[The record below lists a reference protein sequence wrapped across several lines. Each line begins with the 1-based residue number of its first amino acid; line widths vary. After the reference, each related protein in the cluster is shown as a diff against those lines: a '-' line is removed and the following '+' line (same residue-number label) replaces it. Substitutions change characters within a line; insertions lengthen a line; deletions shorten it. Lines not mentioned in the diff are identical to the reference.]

1 MTLKRRH
8 ILLSFWL
15 TIGLAVVCAVA
26 MPFVNVNSDMTRYL
40 PNSSKMKEGLGIL
53 QSEFSDEQISTSTIK
68 IMTRK
73 GFSEENRAILEDRIY
88 SVEDL
93 SDLQQKY
100 SSDSTCT
107 LYELTVPTDI
117 DQKALGHNIV
127 RGLGREVVVE
137 TAQDGSTP
145 PVLVLIFAA
154 ISIIL
159 VLIFM
164 AQSWLDPV
172 VLLLCAGIA
181 VVLNIGTNALLP
193 SVSITTNYI
202 GAILQLVLSL
212 DYSIVMMNRYRQEKN
227 SSNTSVD
234 ALNAAMRKAAPSI
247 LSSALT
253 TIVGLL
259 MLVFMRMKIGA
270 DMGIVLAKG
279 VLLSLVCTF
288 TVLPALLML
297 FHKGVMNTSKRTFVL
312 PTDRLSRWAIKYK
325 VPLAAFAVALFAVSF
340 VFSRKTEI
348 SFSTKETSEIEKTF
362 PQPNPFVV
370 IYDTAEQEAV
380 LRLAD
385 SLCSEPALKQTISYP
400 TLLQRQYTDVEMYAY
415 LLDMMDMMG
424 QFIPPTT
431 SFEMLSPD
439 LLRVAYYLK
448 YADLKQDKL
457 TFPELAGFLC
467 EQRSFVDGFID
478 EGMREKLEL
487 FSAMSSASEPSA
499 SSSSSSSVSSSS
511 SASVSK
517 SSGASLSAPKPS
529 SSASPELL
537 PADGVE
543 AHGPFASLQ
552 EPRQNKIP
560 VISFMRKLYAAHP
573 NAETR
578 VLYDLSDT
586 SRLSRKMN
594 IEAMSEYIGSS
605 KTQTKMVYSFSKDK
619 SGLMTP
625 VEYVHFLC
633 DDLFNRKALAAFVSA
648 SQKKGLQMRCKVMDW
663 ADQRAKVTE
672 VELRPVLDYF
682 GLQGLDIQAIAFPAA
697 APKAESVATPS
708 TQKVESTSPR
718 EQETVSEVKDTTAL
732 AEPSVAHSVPQV
744 QPKKTK
750 EELREEFFGHL
761 MTSGAKYTPEQMAR
775 NFHRLGENIPE
786 NLVELLY
793 AYYGS
798 ANNYDETWTM
808 SPEQL
813 LQELSDALESGQI
826 PAELLGDNAE
836 RLSKLAVQIPGAM
849 SGMRNSEHSLLVLLT
864 DLPDEAPETY
874 TFAQRVD
881 ELCSGNLDGDYYM
894 VGESAMYYEMRS
906 GFSRELALVTILTVL
921 AIFLIIAITFRS
933 FIVPLILVVTVMTAV
948 YVNVIFAGLVGGNML
963 YIAYL
968 IVQSILMG
976 ATIDYGI
983 LFANYYKEERR
994 SLPIAESV
1002 RLAYRCSIR
1011 TIMTSGLIMI
1021 FGTGV
1026 LAILSRGTSIASIVG
1041 CLAVGAFVAIAL
1053 ILLVLPGTLAAFDSL
1068 VVRRPS
1074 GRRRC

>member
-15 TIGLAVVCAVA
+15 MIGLAVVCAVA

-53 QSEFSDEQISTSTIK
+53 QSEFSDAQISTSTIK

-117 DQKALGHNIV
+117 DQKALGHTIV

-424 QFIPPTT
+424 QFIPPTS

-457 TFPELAGFLC
+457 TFPALAGFLC

-487 FSAMSSASEPSA
+487 FAAMSSAQGASVSSASEPSVSKSPSA
-499 SSSSSSSVSSSS
+499 SLSASKASS
-511 SASVSK
+511 SAS
-517 SSGASLSAPKPS
+517 A
-529 SSASPELL
+529 ELL
-537 PADGVE
+537 PPDGVE
-543 AHGPFASLQ
+543 AHGPFAFLQ
-552 EPRQNKIP
+552 EPRQKKIP
-560 VISFMRKLYAAHP
+560 VISFMRKLYSAHP

-586 SRLSRKMN
+586 SRLSRKMT
-594 IEAMSEYIGSS
+594 IDAMSEYIGSS

-619 SGLMTP
+619 SGEMTP

-633 DDLFNRKALAAFVSA
+633 DDLFKRKALAAFVSA

-663 ADQRAKVTE
+663 ADNRAKVTE
-672 VELRPVLDYF
+672 DELRPVLDYF
-682 GLQGLDIQAIAFPAA
+682 GLQGLDIQAIAFPAETPKVEPVIT
-697 APKAESVATPS
+697 PKA
-708 TQKVESTSPR
+708 PR
-718 EQETVSEVKDTTAL
+718 EQDPTSVAKDTTAL
-732 AEPSVAHSVPQV
+732 AAPPAIAPVEPLPQ
-744 QPKKTK
+744 PRKTK
-750 EELREEFFGHL
+750 EELRDEFFERL
-761 MTSGAKYTPEQMAR
+761 MTSGEKYTPEQMAK
-775 NFHRLGENIPE
+775 NFHRLGENVPE

-798 ANNYDETWTM
+798 ANNYNESWTM

-813 LQELSDALESGQI
+813 LQEVSAAFESGQI
-826 PAELLGDNAE
+826 PPELLGDNAE
-836 RLSKLAVQIPGAM
+836 RLSKLSVQIPGAM
-849 SGMRNSEHSLLVLLT
+849 SGMRNSQHSLLVLLT

-874 TFAQRVD
+874 AFAQRVD
-881 ELCSGNLDGDYYM
+881 ELCSDALDGEYYM

-983 LFANYYKEERR
+983 LFANYYKEERK

-1041 CLAVGAFVAIAL
+1041 CLAIGAFVAIAL
-1053 ILLVLPGTLAAFDSL
+1053 ILLVLPGTLAACDSL
-1068 VVRRPS
+1068 VVRRKK
-1074 GRRRC
+1074 